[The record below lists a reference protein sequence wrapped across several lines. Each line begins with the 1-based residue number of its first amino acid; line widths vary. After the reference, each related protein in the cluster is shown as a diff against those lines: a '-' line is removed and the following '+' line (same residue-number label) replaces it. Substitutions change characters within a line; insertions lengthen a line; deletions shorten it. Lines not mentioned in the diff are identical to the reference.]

1 MKTKYIVLKES
12 FVQSVLS
19 DIVTFGLLSFC
30 IWFSQ
35 DSRFWSV
42 VAFFMFFFFIISAA
56 TKKAKDSYC
65 MSPEE
70 LIEYA
75 NKLIAE
81 RDSESSE

>member
-12 FVQSVLS
+12 FIQSVMS

-35 DSRFWSV
+35 DSRFWSAIV
-42 VAFFMFFFFIISAA
+42 FFMFFFFIIQMALR
-56 TKKAKDSYC
+56 KAKDDYC
-65 MSPEE
+65 TSPEE

-81 RDSESSE
+81 RDEEGA